1 MDMILKRRKL
11 TLLLPGM
18 FTIIVL
24 PLTPAAGLEKK
35 SRKIYMWIY
44 RKQIQNL
51 DKAANG
57 VTLSDPESIAVTC
70 KNIEN
75 YFV

>member
-1 MDMILKRRKL
+1 
-11 TLLLPGM
+11 
-18 FTIIVL
+18 
-24 PLTPAAGLEKK
+24 
-35 SRKIYMWIY
+35 MWIY

-70 KNIEN
+70 KHFEN
-75 YFV
+75 LEYFLLNKFENWK

>member
-1 MDMILKRRKL
+1 
-11 TLLLPGM
+11 
-18 FTIIVL
+18 
-24 PLTPAAGLEKK
+24 
-35 SRKIYMWIY
+35 MWIY